1 MDATHS
7 LSSQSNLQP
16 ELPSMSPISFESL
29 ESRRLMAFFGHAIK
43 IPDLVFKQVQP
54 FVISGTEGNDFITV
68 NYSNNALMGPRVTYQ
83 VNGQPAVV
91 AFPSAGQP
99 IQIHG
104 LGGNDTIRS
113 TGSGVEMY
121 GQEGNDKL
129 IGGPGADFMYGQNGL
144 DTIVA
149 SGGADYQSGGNGADT
164 MDYSART
171 TALSITVDLLSN
183 DGAANEKDYVS
194 GDFEHVLCGSGNDFV
209 NLVPALVTSRRV
221 VGGAGNDQLYG
232 HDGPDILMGGYG
244 NDTCYGYGG
253 DDYIIGEAG
262 NDLVRGYFGRDLVS
276 GGYGNDVVYG
286 DAGMDTVYGDQGND
300 RLYGGA
306 DADQMYGG
314 DNDDILVAIGGT
326 QADVLR
332 GDGGFDSF
340 WCDSEASEKV
350 MDLSIAESFMNIHR
364 ISGFMPL
371 KVAGQYKQTPNR
383 ELDMPAIVDP
393 LLEGNY
399 EYRTFFGTRLFGPN
413 GPRPDDVDQND
424 LGDCYFMAPLAAL
437 AKTNPN
443 LIKQLVVDLGDGT
456 FAVNFQKNN
465 VDSWVRVDSH
475 LPVYPGTNTP
485 AFAGLG
491 KQSSMW
497 VPIMEKAYAF
507 FRSDFGSYFSVG
519 NGGQPTEPMYHMGVS
534 NRVYNPTVPQ
544 EMVNVISQMLN
555 LGKPVMVGTKGG
567 ITNLVERHVY
577 MVESVTWSGTDYQI
591 KLRNPW
597 GEDGPGADSVNDG
610 IVTVTGTALFNR
622 MHATHGITF
631 GT

>member
-1 MDATHS
+1 MQVRRMTITLERS
-7 LSSQSNLQP
+7 KF
-16 ELPSMSPISFESL
+16 MSHVTFESL
-29 ESRRLMAFFGHAIK
+29 EARQLMAVGKLFIAV
-43 IPDLVFKQVQP
+43 PPLVFKQVQP
-54 FVISGTEGNDFITV
+54 FVINGTAGNDFITV
-68 NYSNNALMGPRVTYQ
+68 SYSNNKLMGPRVVYTI
-83 VNGQPAVV
+83 NNQPSIV
-91 AFPSAGQP
+91 AFPAAGVP
-99 IQIHG
+99 IRVNG

-113 TGSGVEMY
+113 TGSGVEMF
-121 GQEGNDKL
+121 GGEGNDRL

-149 SGGADYQSGGNGADT
+149 SGGSDYQSGGYGADT
-164 MDYSART
+164 IDYSART
-171 TALSITVDLLSN
+171 AALSITLDLLSN
-183 DGAANEKDYVS
+183 DGQANEKDYVS
-194 GDFEHVLCGSGNDFV
+194 GDFEHILCGSGNDFV
-209 NLVPALVTSRRV
+209 NLVPALLTSRRV

-232 HDGPDILMGGYG
+232 HEGPDILMGGYG
-244 NDTCYGYGG
+244 DDTCYGYGG

-276 GGYGNDVVYG
+276 GGYGDDVVYG
-286 DAGMDTVYGDQGND
+286 DAGMDTVYGDQGRD

-306 DADQMYGG
+306 DADAMYGG
-314 DNDDILVAIGGT
+314 ADDDTLVAIGGT

-332 GDGGFDSF
+332 GEGGFDSF
-340 WCDSEASEKV
+340 WLDSESTERV
-350 MDLSIAESFMNIHR
+350 MDVSLAESFMNIHR
-364 ISGFMPL
+364 IKGFMPL
-371 KVAGQYKQTPNR
+371 NVAGQYKQTPNR

-413 GPRPDDVDQND
+413 GPRPEDVQQND
-424 LGDCYFMAPLAAL
+424 LGDCYFLAPLAAL

-443 LIKQLVVDLGDGT
+443 LIRQLVVDLGDGT

-465 VDSWVRVDSH
+465 VDSWIRVDSH
-475 LPVYPGTNTP
+475 LPCYPGTTKP

-491 KQSSMW
+491 AQSSMW

-507 FRSDFGSYFSVG
+507 FRTNFGSYFSVG

-534 NRVYNPTVPQ
+534 NQVYNPTVPQ
-544 EMVNVISQMLN
+544 EMINVITQMLN
-555 LGKPVMVGTKGG
+555 QNKPVMVGTKGG
-567 ITNLVERHVY
+567 VTSLVERHVY
-577 MVESVTWSGTDYQI
+577 MVESVTWGGTDYLV

-597 GEDGPGADSVNDG
+597 GYDGPGADSVNDG
-610 IVTVTGTALFNR
+610 YVTVTGTALFNS